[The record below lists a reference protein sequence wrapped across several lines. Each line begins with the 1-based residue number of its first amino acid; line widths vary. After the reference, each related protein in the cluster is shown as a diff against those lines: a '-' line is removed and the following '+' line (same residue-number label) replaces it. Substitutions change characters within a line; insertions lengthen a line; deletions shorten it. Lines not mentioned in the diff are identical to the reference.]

1 MTGHVQPTSNE
12 AGRDASPLERSGSAT
27 TGCYDRGDMP
37 VDEDAIVL
45 SNTRLSS
52 DYNVLGLAAP
62 AVAARAGPGQFVM
75 VKPGHGDQPL
85 LRRPFSVFEVL
96 EDAGRVTGLSLLNKR
111 IGVTTRTLFDLEP
124 GAVVRCLGP
133 LGRPFTPAA
142 PPERAWMV
150 AGGVGLA
157 PFHTL
162 ATALRA
168 RGVESTLFYG
178 ARSAGELF
186 HLDAFRRLG
195 VQLALATDDGSRGDH
210 GLVTVPLERAL
221 GRLDPAAPLRLY
233 ACGPTPMMRAVTDL
247 AGAHGRRTEVSL
259 EQVMGCGL
267 GGCYSCVVPVRRHGG
282 RPHFVRSCL
291 EGPVFD
297 GGRVVWDGLG
307 G

>member
-12 AGRDASPLERSGSAT
+12 AGRDAPLERSGSPTA
-27 TGCYDRGDMP
+27 GCYDRGDMP

-52 DYNVLGLAAP
+52 DYNVLALAAP

-75 VKPGHGDQPL
+75 VKPGLGDHPL

-96 EDAGRVTGLSLLNKR
+96 EDGGRVTGLSLLNKR
-111 IGVTTRTLFDLEP
+111 IGVTTRTLFGLEP

-210 GLVTVPLERAL
+210 GLVTAPLARAL

-247 AGAHGRRTEVSL
+247 AGAHGRPTEVSL

>member
-1 MTGHVQPTSNE
+1 MLVDV
-12 AGRDASPLERSGSAT
+12 DAT
-27 TGCYDRGDMP
+27 
-37 VDEDAIVL
+37 VL

-62 AVAARAGPGQFVM
+62 AIAAAAEPGQFVM
-75 VKPGHGDQPL
+75 VKPDRGDNPL

-96 EDAGRVTGLSLLNKR
+96 DDDAGRVTGLSLLNKR
-111 IGVTTRTLFDLEP
+111 IGVTTRTLFGLEP
-124 GAVVRCLGP
+124 GAAVRCLGP

-157 PFHTL
+157 AFHTL
-162 ATALRA
+162 AAALRA

-195 VQLALATDDGSRGDH
+195 VRLALATDDGSGGDH

-233 ACGPTPMMRAVTDL
+233 ACGPTPMMRSVTDL
-247 AGAHGRRTEVSL
+247 ASARGRRTEVSL

-267 GGCYSCVVPVRRHGG
+267 GGCYSCVVPVRRNAAP
-282 RPHFVRSCL
+282 PHFVRSCL
-291 EGPVFD
+291 DGPVFD
-297 GGRVVWDGLG
+297 GATVVWDGLG
-307 G
+307 E